1 MLSDCGRHTWI
12 RGRVVLVADFGSNLG
27 FDLLVGKPAPA
38 SAEPGC
44 VRELRDVGQRSGL
57 GGAP

>member
-1 MLSDCGRHTWI
+1 M
-12 RGRVVLVADFGSNLG
+12 VLFADFGSNLG

-57 GGAP
+57 GGATL

>member
-1 MLSDCGRHTWI
+1 M
-12 RGRVVLVADFGSNLG
+12 VLVADFGSNLG

-44 VRELRDVGQRSGL
+44 VQELTDVGQRSGL
-57 GGAP
+57 GGATLRGGAWSLALLVG

>member
-1 MLSDCGRHTWI
+1 M
-12 RGRVVLVADFGSNLG
+12 VLVADFGSNLG

-44 VRELRDVGQRSGL
+44 VQELRDVGQRSGL
-57 GGAP
+57 GGATF